1 MLDKHSPMNGGC
13 GVWGGGVALLSKS
26 DERISKQLSRFL
38 KKCFCIFVTPFP
50 VGKYIDC

>member
-13 GVWGGGVALLSKS
+13 GGVGCGGGGVALLSKS

-38 KKCFCIFVTPFP
+38 KKIFL
-50 VGKYIDC
+50 YICDSISCW